1 MFSCA
6 NQRKAFVN
14 SAADILPNPDKNRLP
29 AHKRGRRAATF
40 KQLAP
45 GLITGAADDDP
56 SGIAIYSQAG
66 AQFGYNMLCT
76 MVLTYR

>member
-6 NQRKAFVN
+6 NQRKAFVS

-29 AHKRGRRAATF
+29 AHKRWRRAATF
-40 KQLAP
+40 KQLGP
-45 GLITGAADDDP
+45 GAYHGRSRRSERYCDL
-56 SGIAIYSQAG
+56 SQAG
-66 AQFGYNMLCT
+66 AQFGYNMLWT